1 MSDKFKIKENRR
13 DDLWNVYDASEEVHV
28 NLCNCPD
35 HETAE
40 EICIALNTRAPQAAS
55 DSVTISRESLLRASW
70 IVEEYTKDK
79 VFTAHESGMVI
90 EMKAEIKQAL
100 KP

>member
-1 MSDKFKIKENRR
+1 MSNNSNLDCRKANNCMTPYCSC
-13 DDLWNVYDASEEVHV
+13 DLLH
-28 NLCNCPD
+28 
-35 HETAE
+35 
-40 EICIALNTRAPQAAS
+40 TRAPQAAS